1 MSIQHHTAE
10 NSIDARKKHDRDRPS
25 STIVTSRNSVLAD
38 AWLNGNR
45 EAVEA
50 NTFFSLAIEPD
61 AIVKVTP
68 DLKRHKWMHRQ
79 PITH

>member
-1 MSIQHHTAE
+1 MSIQHTTAK
-10 NSIDARKKHDRDRPS
+10 NSTHADTEHDHEWPRS
-25 STIVTSRNSVLAD
+25 ATVTGNSTLAD

-45 EAVEA
+45 EAVEG

-61 AIVKVTP
+61 VIVKVTP

>member
-1 MSIQHHTAE
+1 MSQHTTAQ
-10 NSIDARKKHDRDRPS
+10 NSKDAGKKHDCDWS
-25 STIVTSRNSVLAD
+25 SGVIVANDTLAD

-45 EAVEA
+45 DVVEG
-50 NTFFSLAIEPD
+50 NTFFPFAIGPD

-68 DLKRHKWMHRQ
+68 DLRRHKWMHRQ